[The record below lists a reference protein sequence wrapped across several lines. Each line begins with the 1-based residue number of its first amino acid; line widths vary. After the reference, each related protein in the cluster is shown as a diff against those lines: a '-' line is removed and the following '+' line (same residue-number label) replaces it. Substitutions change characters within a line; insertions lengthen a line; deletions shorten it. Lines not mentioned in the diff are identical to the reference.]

1 MNARDG
7 DGWTALHNASSK
19 VSKFLRFFFKE
30 INRFKF
36 LQGYLDIVRWLCEQG
51 GAAIEVDG
59 LRGVDARSKGGWT
72 PLSKLLIG

>member
-1 MNARDG
+1 MPAMEMDG
-7 DGWTALHNASSK
+7 PRCITLALRYRSS
-19 VSKFLRFFFKE
+19 SAFFKE

-51 GAAIEVDG
+51 GAAIEVDA